1 MELLGNNNLENDKQ
15 TQTKKRNPNKT
26 TKILKQ
32 TPLISLGNS
41 ERTVVV

>member
-1 MELLGNNNLENDKQ
+1 MELLGNNNLENASKHKQ
-15 TQTKKRNPNKT
+15 KKRNPNET